1 MSEENGFRPCDG
13 GAMHRNLTKRAFL
26 AGCACCGAGALVPVR
41 ATVSGPGDFGAKGL
55 PTMLELGTQPMV
67 RLGDS
72 VWVGQIAPR
81 LRLHTTTA
89 VIPGGAVFPANGLIL
104 EARDGSILIDTGYLP
119 EQAAL
124 LLEWSKT
131 ALVAP
136 IVRAVATHFHNDRTG
151 GIEGLTARGVPTFAS
166 PLTCRLAAEHG
177 LPVPQPIET
186 FGSAPYRFAEDC
198 ELFFP
203 GPGHTSDNIVVWFA
217 EQHVLFG
224 GCLLKST
231 TSGGLGNI
239 ADSVVADWPASIG
252 TMQRRYPRRA
262 LTIPG
267 HGTIASDPAAWTLM
281 LLAKN
286 KA

>member
-1 MSEENGFRPCDG
+1 MPPQLS
-13 GAMHRNLTKRAFL
+13 KRAFL

-41 ATVSGPGDFGAKGL
+41 ANVLGSRDFGAGAL
-55 PTMLELGTQPMV
+55 PTMLELGTQPMA
-67 RLGDS
+67 RIGES
-72 VWVGQIAPR
+72 VWAAQIAPR
-81 LRLHTTTA
+81 LWLHTTTA
-89 VIPGGAVFPANGLIL
+89 VIAGGAVFPANGLIL
-104 EARDGSILIDTGYLP
+104 EGERGSILIDTGYLP
-119 EQAAL
+119 EQAEL

-131 ALVAP
+131 ALIAP
-136 IVRAVATHFHNDRTG
+136 IARAVATHFHNDRTG
-151 GIEGLTARGVPTFAS
+151 GIDGLKARGVPTFAS

-177 LPVPQPIET
+177 LPVPQPIEG

-203 GPGHTSDNIVVWFA
+203 GAGHTRDNIVAWFA
-217 EQHVLFG
+217 EQRVLFG

-239 ADSVVADWPASIG
+239 ADSVTADWPASIG

-267 HGTIASDPAAWTLM
+267 HGTIAGDPAAWTLM